1 MLKLRRKSRF
11 RQNHGRQSYYG
22 QPIRRKISPVWLIL
36 SIPLVIVILELLAQ
50 LFLGITGK
58 RNLMGNQSSLSLAYQ
73 PQFLTAQEKPIEG
86 LARLGHLKL
95 VREPRL
101 GYQLLGSQ
109 SNNFVTINAQGFREK
124 DAIALA
130 KPQNEIRI
138 FILGSSTAFGQG
150 ATSNATTIAQQLE
163 NRLQQRVN
171 QQKQAPEQFRP
182 DWFPF
187 FPPTRQKLSQMSAKI
202 REGNYRVINAAVPGY
217 GVSNILGQLST
228 TILPYHPD
236 LIILLTGYDDLMLPS
251 PTTQADI
258 PHLDQFLADA
268 PHHLRVTVS
277 QWVSSW
283 LSHSGIATLFAGL
296 RGSQPVPLEQSSL
309 VLNVESQP
317 LQSFLPRDDA
327 ELNKRRDRFLAQQ
340 QQLLQLTIQAR
351 VPVILALQPEI
362 TALNPEKLTSGAQKL
377 RDRLGKT
384 YLEQVPKAYPKLIAV
399 SQQLAKAYPQAIK
412 VVNFYEPTLQIST
425 PIFTDAVNLTEK
437 AQAHI
442 ADKLFSTL
450 SQWEIMQIIPENYH
464 LKPN

>member
-1 MLKLRRKSRF
+1 
-11 RQNHGRQSYYG
+11 
-22 QPIRRKISPVWLIL
+22 
-36 SIPLVIVILELLAQ
+36 
-50 LFLGITGK
+50 
-58 RNLMGNQSSLSLAYQ
+58 
-73 PQFLTAQEKPIEG
+73 
-86 LARLGHLKL
+86 
-95 VREPRL
+95 
-101 GYQLLGSQ
+101 
-109 SNNFVTINAQGFREK
+109 
-124 DAIALA
+124 
-130 KPQNEIRI
+130 
-138 FILGSSTAFGQG
+138 
-150 ATSNATTIAQQLE
+150 
-163 NRLQQRVN
+163 
-171 QQKQAPEQFRP
+171 
-182 DWFPF
+182 
-187 FPPTRQKLSQMSAKI
+187 
-202 REGNYRVINAAVPGY
+202 
-217 GVSNILGQLST
+217 
-228 TILPYHPD
+228 
-236 LIILLTGYDDLMLPS
+236 
-251 PTTQADI
+251 
-258 PHLDQFLADA
+258 
-268 PHHLRVTVS
+268 
-277 QWVSSW
+277 
-283 LSHSGIATLFAGL
+283 
-296 RGSQPVPLEQSSL
+296 
-309 VLNVESQP
+309 